1 MSLIILT
8 MISTFIILV
17 ISNLLQSLSEEEVAM
32 GDQWELD
39 AEDQMGD
46 TVCIC
51 GKVVFVYVFVFVL
64 MGDTVCI
71 CSKVVTRDVTL
82 LPPTV
87 VQLQVYE
94 EGHFMIQCDICRDW
108 LHGECVRVTFLQLIP
123 DHESFVCPCKDDE
136 CVLFITMSL

>member
-1 MSLIILT
+1 
-8 MISTFIILV
+8 
-17 ISNLLQSLSEEEVAM
+17 M

-51 GKVVFVYVFVFVL
+51 GKVVFVFLLVFAL
-64 MGDTVCI
+64 LGDTVCI
-71 CSKVVTRDVTL
+71 CDKVVFVLLGDPVRNRDWFLFVFVFALMWYTVSIYGKVPILIPSFVPRDVPL
-82 LPPTV
+82 LHPTS

-108 LHGECVRVTFLQLIP
+108 LHGECVRVTFVSLNP
-123 DHESFVCPCKDDE
+123 DHESFVCPC
-136 CVLFITMSL
+136 

>member
-51 GKVVFVYVFVFVL
+51 GKVVFVYVFVFASAARL
-64 MGDTVCI
+64 SQET
-71 CSKVVTRDVTL
+71 SL
-82 LPPTV
+82 
-87 VQLQVYE
+87 Y
-94 EGHFMIQCDICRDW
+94 
-108 LHGECVRVTFLQLIP
+108 FLQP
-123 DHESFVCPCKDDE
+123 
-136 CVLFITMSL
+136 LFNCRCMKKGTS

>member
-8 MISTFIILV
+8 LIITFIILV

-51 GKVVFVYVFVFVL
+51 GKVVIVYIFVFAFVFVF
-64 MGDTVCI
+64 
-71 CSKVVTRDVTL
+71 
-82 LPPTV
+82 
-87 VQLQVYE
+87 E
-94 EGHFMIQCDICRDW
+94 H
-108 LHGECVRVTFLQLIP
+108 RVHL
-123 DHESFVCPCKDDE
+123 
-136 CVLFITMSL
+136 